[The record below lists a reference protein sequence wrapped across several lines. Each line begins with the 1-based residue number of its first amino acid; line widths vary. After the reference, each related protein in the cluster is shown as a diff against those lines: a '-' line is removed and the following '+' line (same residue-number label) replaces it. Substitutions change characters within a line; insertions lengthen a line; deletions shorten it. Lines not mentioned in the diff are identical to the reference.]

1 MWALFSFNRCVSRG
15 HGHVPLAILPLA
27 NDGHLCVNAGHATPL
42 RSKPGPLENKFS
54 RRPSIRNIFCF
65 DSPMRMLFA
74 A

>member
-15 HGHVPLAILPLA
+15 HGNLPVA
-27 NDGHLCVNAGHATPL
+27 NDGHFCVNAGHATPL

-65 DSPMRMLFA
+65 GSPMRMLFA